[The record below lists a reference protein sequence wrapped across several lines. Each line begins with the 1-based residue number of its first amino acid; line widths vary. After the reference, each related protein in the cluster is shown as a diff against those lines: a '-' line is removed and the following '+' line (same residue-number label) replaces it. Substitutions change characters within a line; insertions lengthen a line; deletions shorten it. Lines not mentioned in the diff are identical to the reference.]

1 MNEFSNEEKSKKV
14 PANSKIKDIVFIGI
28 SAALIAVC
36 SWISI
41 PLPTVP
47 ITLQTMGV
55 CLIAGLFGLKRG
67 TLATAVYIALGAL
80 GVPVFSGF
88 TGGVGIILGQT
99 GGYIIGFIFTAL
111 IVGLASDKFKGRL
124 LPLILSMVIGILVC
138 YAFGTAW
145 FAVVYA
151 KSNEPASLL
160 TILGW
165 CVFPFL
171 LPDAVKIAVAAVLAN
186 RLKKFVK

>member
-1 MNEFSNEEKSKKV
+1 
-14 PANSKIKDIVFIGI
+14 
-28 SAALIAVC
+28 
-36 SWISI
+36 
-41 PLPTVP
+41 
-47 ITLQTMGV
+47 
-55 CLIAGLFGLKRG
+55 
-67 TLATAVYIALGAL
+67 
-80 GVPVFSGF
+80 
-88 TGGVGIILGQT
+88 
-99 GGYIIGFIFTAL
+99 
-111 IVGLASDKFKGRL
+111 
-124 LPLILSMVIGILVC
+124 MVIGILVC

-186 RLKKFVK
+186 RLKKIVK